1 MQLPP
6 LSLYIHVPWCRRKC
20 PFCDLESRGLR
31 GTLPAQ
37 AYVEA
42 VVRDM
47 RYAADAVQGRIVQS
61 IFFGGGTPGLLPVP
75 ALGHLLEASAQQF
88 SLAPGAEVSLE
99 LHPLDIT
106 PSRLGDYRAAGVNR
120 LSIGVQSFT
129 DSALAAIGRPYSG
142 AHARAAVRQA
152 AQHFERL
159 NLDLMYG
166 LPGQPPAMALSD
178 LHTACDLDPEHL
190 SWYPL
195 NLQPG
200 TPFYRNPPTA
210 LPGEDAL
217 AEMAAEGAA
226 CLTARGY
233 ERYEICAWAH
243 RGGACS
249 HNLNYWEF
257 GDYLGLGAGAHGKLS
272 HSPDRIVREQRLCQ
286 PARYMAAAGGPEA
299 IAERRE
305 LDPADRVL
313 EFMMN
318 ALRLTRGFPLSLFP
332 ARTGL
337 PVALLRPPLDRAV
350 AIGLLKPS
358 CHQALPT
365 VRGLDFHN
373 NLVSIFDVEPNELP
387 QLPPRREPV
396 SLAPVSQGA

>member
-42 VVRDM
+42 LVRDM
-47 RYAADAVQGRIVQS
+47 HYAADAVQGRIVQS
-61 IFFGGGTPGLLPVP
+61 IFFGGGTPGLLPVT
-75 ALGHLLEASAQQF
+75 ALGRLLEEVARQF
-88 SLAPGAEVSLE
+88 SPEPEVEVSLE
-99 LHPLDIT
+99 LHPLDIS
-106 PSRLGDYRAAGVNR
+106 PARLADYRATGVNR

-129 DSALAAIGRPYSG
+129 DSMLAAIGRPYSG
-142 AHARAAVRQA
+142 AYARTVVRQA
-152 AQHFERL
+152 KQYFERL

-166 LPGQPPAMALSD
+166 LPGQLPAMALSD
-178 LHTACDLDPEHL
+178 LHEACALDPEHL

-195 NLQPG
+195 SLQPG
-200 TPFYRNPPTA
+200 TPFHRVRPAA

-217 AEMAAEGAA
+217 VEMEAEGTA
-226 CLTARGY
+226 CLTASGY

-243 RGGACS
+243 HGGACR

-272 HSPDRIVREQRLCQ
+272 QVSDHIVREQRLRQ
-286 PARYMAAAGGPEA
+286 PDRYIAAAGGPEA
-299 IAERRE
+299 IVERRE
-305 LDPADRVL
+305 LNLADRVL

-318 ALRLTRGFPLSLFP
+318 VLRLSRGFPLSLFP

-337 PVALLRPPLDRAV
+337 PVSLLRQPLDRAV
-350 AIGLLKPS
+350 ASGLLELS
-358 CHQALPT
+358 CHRALLT
-365 VRGLDFHN
+365 TKGLDFHN
-373 NLVSIFDVEPNELP
+373 DLVSIFDLEPAEIP
-387 QLPPRREPV
+387 QLLPHQELI
-396 SLAPVSQGA
+396 SLAPGTQGI